1 VVLQPWVHSRLK
13 VTKLVTRR
21 GEIFADRSKVAN
33 PCPLGQCLSACP
45 IPFLDLP
52 PVRGY
57 RAHNMAVSRGL
68 LATVDSKTSGD
79 TASALPGASTF
90 SSNPILR
97 ITTTELQ
104 TDPYRRLPG
113 VALPRYFETLF
124 AAYGPQHWWP
134 ARTRF
139 EVIVGAILTQ
149 NTSWTNVE
157 RAIRNL
163 RGAGLLSPQGIRGIR
178 ANRLALLLRPSGYF
192 RQKTKTLK
200 SFVQFLYKTH
210 RGSLSRMFATP
221 TDVLREQILAVRG
234 IGPETADSILLYA
247 GKQPVF
253 VVDAYTRR
261 ILERHSL
268 SHHRAGYE
276 EIRAMLQTS
285 LPRDQQLFN
294 EFHALI
300 VHVGKNFCRPNHP
313 RCSEC
318 SLSRFLPQSIQP
330 LS

>member
-1 VVLQPWVHSRLK
+1 
-13 VTKLVTRR
+13 
-21 GEIFADRSKVAN
+21 
-33 PCPLGQCLSACP
+33 
-45 IPFLDLP
+45 
-52 PVRGY
+52 
-57 RAHNMAVSRGL
+57 MAASRGL
-68 LATVDSKTSGD
+68 LPSVDSKTSGD
-79 TASALPGASTF
+79 TASAPSGVSTF
-90 SSNPILR
+90 ASNPILP
-97 ITTTELQ
+97 ISTTELQ
-104 TDPYRRLPG
+104 SDPYPRLPG
-113 VALPRYFETLF
+113 VALPKYFETLF
-124 AAYGPQHWWP
+124 AAHGPQHWWP

-139 EVIVGAILTQ
+139 EMIVGAILTQ

-163 RGAGLLSPQGIRGIR
+163 RAANLLSPKGMRAIR
-178 ANRLALLLRPSGYF
+178 ASRLASLLRPSGYF
-192 RQKTKTLK
+192 RQKTKTIK
-200 SFVQFLYKTH
+200 CFVQFLYKTH
-210 RGSLSRMFATP
+210 RGSLSRMFGTP
-221 TDVLREQILAVRG
+221 TELLREQILAVHG

-268 SHHRAGYE
+268 SHYRAGYE

-318 SLSRFLPQSIQP
+318 SLSRFLPQSMQP